1 MKISIEKKKVEAISR
16 MKKMKIDPWVIKYF
30 ENDGLVSIH
39 ETMVGM
45 VITDWAWQEE
55 DLNRIKQ
62 FEEKFNALVYLIIRS
77 YTNYGKMDS
86 FLYVSDYSED
96 WKMDWDN
103 LADQAHWR
111 QEAYV
116 YNHDEPDYSE
126 IGLIGIVPTTA
137 AGLQRIW

>member
-16 MKKMKIDPWVIKYF
+16 MKKMKIDPWSIECF
-30 ENDGLVSIH
+30 EYDGLVSIH
-39 ETMVGM
+39 ENMIGM
-45 VITDWAWQEE
+45 FLTYCAKKE

-62 FEEKFNALVYLIIRS
+62 FEKNHNALVYFVIRS
-77 YTNYGKMDS
+77 NTNFGKIDS
-86 FLYVSDYSED
+86 FLYVSDNPED
-96 WKMDWDN
+96 WQMDWDN

-126 IGLIGIVPTTA
+126 IGLIGIIPTTA